1 MISRDLVGV
10 LYNSQRADA
19 KNLAWKIV
27 SDLNLGN
34 DALVSGVEELEK
46 IDANDWVGKVQ
57 LFITVGGDGTILRA
71 SHMAARNGVIILGV
85 NLGHLGFLTEL
96 RAEEA
101 TEKIPEYLDG
111 EAWIEE
117 RNMIEVRVLAKDL
130 SSPQIAHEAL
140 NEVAIG
146 RREVAGLSMIGV
158 TVDGEPLTTY
168 RADAVIVS
176 TATGSTGY
184 ALSAGGPILHPQS
197 QDILITPVAP
207 HLDKSWALV
216 LPKSARVD
224 VTFLSQQAGALAI
237 DGFIDIPIEYGDT
250 VKIVNG
256 ESVARFMRGN
266 PPSHYYAELVRK
278 LGLDPW
284 ETQLD

>member
-1 MISRDLVGV
+1 MISRDMVGV

-19 KNLAWKIV
+19 KDLACKIV
-27 SDLNLGN
+27 SDLNLG
-34 DALVSGVEELEK
+34 DDTLVYGVEELEK
-46 IDANDWVGKVQ
+46 IDANDWLGKVD

-71 SHMAARNGVIILGV
+71 SHMAARNGVAILGV
-85 NLGHLGFLTEL
+85 NLGQLGFLTEL

-101 TEKIPEYLDG
+101 IEKIPGYLDG
-111 EAWIEE
+111 EVWIEE
-117 RNMIEVRVLAKDL
+117 RNMIEARVVTAD
-130 SSPQIAHEAL
+130 PGGTQIVYEAL

-158 TVDGEPLTTY
+158 TVDDEPLTTY

-197 QDILITPVAP
+197 EDILITPVAP

-216 LPKSARVD
+216 LPKSARVE
-224 VTFLSQQAGALAI
+224 VSFLSQQPGALAI
-237 DGFIDIPIEYGDT
+237 DGFIDVPIGYGDT
-250 VKIVNG
+250 VKIIKG
-256 ESVARFMRGN
+256 ESVARFIRGN
-266 PPSHYYAELVRK
+266 PPSHYYAGLVRK

-284 ETQLD
+284 EM

>member
-1 MISRDLVGV
+1 MISRDMVGV

-19 KNLAWKIV
+19 KDLACKIV
-27 SDLNLGN
+27 SDLNLG
-34 DALVSGVEELEK
+34 DDTLVYGVEELEK
-46 IDANDWVGKVQ
+46 IDANDWLGKVD

-71 SHMAARNGVIILGV
+71 SHMAARNGVAILGV
-85 NLGHLGFLTEL
+85 NLGQLGFLTEL

-101 TEKIPEYLDG
+101 MEKIPGYLDG
-111 EAWIEE
+111 EVWIEE
-117 RNMIEVRVLAKDL
+117 RNMIEARVVTAD
-130 SSPQIAHEAL
+130 PGATQIVHEAL

-158 TVDGEPLTTY
+158 TVDDEPLTTY

-197 QDILITPVAP
+197 EDILITPVAP

-216 LPKSARVD
+216 LPKSARVE
-224 VTFLSQQAGALAI
+224 VSFLSQQPGALAI
-237 DGFIDIPIEYGDT
+237 DGFIDVPIGYGDT
-250 VKIVNG
+250 VKIVKG

-266 PPSHYYAELVRK
+266 PPSHYYADLVRK

-284 ETQLD
+284 EM